1 MSPTNDHRQAAA
13 FRGFTLTE
21 LLVGMSISGVIFAGI
36 LAAYTFLGRNLTRL
50 VNSQHLE
57 AATRRTFYVFNQD
70 ASAATQ
76 VTTATDTQVVLVIPS
91 GASTKTVTYSYNST
105 FGTLTR
111 TDATGS
117 TTLLSNLTKFDL
129 NYFNKAG
136 NAITSSTVSVKEI
149 ELTFSSALGT
159 SASGTQSQYTA
170 VSPRLILRN
179 KALLQ

>member
-1 MSPTNDHRQAAA
+1 M
-13 FRGFTLTE
+13 
-21 LLVGMSISGVIFAGI
+21 
-36 LAAYTFLGRNLTRL
+36 
-50 VNSQHLE
+50 
-57 AATRRTFYVFNQD
+57 
-70 ASAATQ
+70 
-76 VTTATDTQVVLVIPS
+76 IPS